1 MKDRWKNNLGIKIMA
16 VLFAVLLW
24 WTVVNIDDPVGT
36 KKFQV
41 EVDVLN
47 AEVVTNEG
55 KSYQIVNNTKNVTV
69 TVKARRKV
77 LDEIKSSNIL
87 ATADFSELQGS
98 SVPIRVKINGFEGDY
113 EEAMANPRNL
123 QIQTEITET
132 KTFPITVATTGDV
145 REGYVLDKV
154 NTVAKPKSIEISG
167 PKSSLGRIA
176 KVVAKVDVS
185 ELSKDTTLSAEVIY
199 YDSADNIIDKSLLS
213 SNCDKNGV
221 SVDVKLL
228 STKQLPVSFDTS
240 KIIPGEGYVFSG
252 ITFEPQTILVAGK
265 TDVLNAVT
273 QIDVGAEA
281 LQKEA
286 IVANEEVVVDVS
298 PYLPQEISLVDE
310 AAGSV
315 VVTIVVEKA
324 GAKTYEVC
332 REVLD
337 DIVIVPEGAVCT
349 TIIQMYNKSAIV
361 VEPAGALSSAAL
373 RFYADKIK
381 GKKVAC
387 IVSGSNNDITRM
399 EEIREKSLLYE
410 GLKHY
415 FIVEFPQKP
424 GVIVSFINNVIGPS
438 DDLVYIQYIKKT
450 NKNFGPALIGI
461 ELASKEDF
469 EPLIERMNALGIKY
483 EYINENNQLFEI
495 LI

>member
-1 MKDRWKNNLGIKIMA
+1 MNNNKYIPTPEAVDRAATVLSEILEPTPFSKNNNLSDIYDAEVYLKREDLQMVRSYKIRGAYNKIRSLSPESLENGIVCASAGNHAQGVAFSCSKLKIMGSIFMPVTTPKQKIEQVRMFGKEFIEI
-16 VLFAVLLW
+16 VLTGDTFDAANAAAIEYSEKNGK
-24 WTVVNIDDPVGT
+24 TFIPPFDDPKVMEGQGT
-36 KKFQV
+36 I
-41 EVDVLN
+41 
-47 AEVVTNEG
+47 G
-55 KSYQIVNNTKNVTV
+55 KEIISQAPDT
-69 TVKARRKV
+69 
-77 LDEIKSSNIL
+77 LDYI
-87 ATADFSELQGS
+87 F
-98 SVPIRVKINGFEGDY
+98 VPIGGGGLASGLGSYIKAMSPQTKIIGVEPGGAPCMKAAIENGSPVEL
-113 EEAMANPRNL
+113 EE
-123 QIQTEITET
+123 
-132 KTFPITVATTGDV
+132 
-145 REGYVLDKV
+145 
-154 NTVAKPKSIEISG
+154 
-167 PKSSLGRIA
+167 
-176 KVVAKVDVS
+176 
-185 ELSKDTTLSAEVIY
+185 
-199 YDSADNIIDKSLLS
+199 IDKF
-213 SNCDKNGV
+213 
-221 SVDVKLL
+221 VDGAAVK
-228 STKQLPVSFDTS
+228 
-240 KIIPGEGYVFSG
+240 
-252 ITFEPQTILVAGK
+252 
-265 TDVLNAVT
+265 
-273 QIDVGAEA
+273 
-281 LQKEA
+281 
-286 IVANEEVVVDVS
+286 
-298 PYLPQEISLVDE
+298 
-310 AAGSV
+310 
-315 VVTIVVEKA
+315 KA

-332 REVLD
+332 KEVLD

-361 VEPAGALSSAAL
+361 VEPAGALAAAAL

-469 EPLIERMNALGIKY
+469 EPLIGRLDSLGVKY